1 MIGNSFLIA
10 GYLIFWLIL
19 FGYIL
24 YLALKIKTL
33 DRKLKHLESVLAPSE
48 RETQIASSSTP
59 RNDRENET

>member
-1 MIGNSFLIA
+1 MTGKSFLLA

-33 DRKLKHLESVLAPSE
+33 DRKLKHLESVLAPSG
-48 RETQIASSSTP
+48 RESQITSSSSP
-59 RNDRENET
+59 RND